1 MVVCKKHNNI
11 TNRLQDL
18 LKISVWNTSLK
29 NFVQKLIHRGLNKGG
44 LENFQKLIRGQQLG
58 T

>member
-18 LKISVWNTSLK
+18 LKMCVWNTFLK
-29 NFVQKLIHRGLNKGG
+29 NFVRKLIHRGLNKGG
-44 LENFQKLIRGQQLG
+44 LEKFPKIN
-58 T
+58 